1 MGDRPSDP
9 DERLLR
15 VRPQL
20 LELHRR
26 LLEAERADMERF
38 QGRLTGAEFLQIATD
53 SLRLAWLGPISELIV
68 AIDETL
74 EGKERE
80 SADTDDE
87 AGALVA
93 RARALVAPPDA
104 ETPFGRRYLGML
116 QRHPGVVIAHSA
128 LLQAL
133 AASR

>member
-87 AGALVA
+87 AGALIA
-93 RARALVAPPDA
+93 RARTLVAPPDA

-116 QRHPGVVIAHSA
+116 QRHPAVVMAHSG
-128 LLQAL
+128 LQQAL
-133 AASR
+133 AASS